1 MKLMGPVIQLLCILC
16 FIVCAGR
23 GGEYS
28 PYFTCI
34 ILILLYHVF
43 WKGDN

>member
-1 MKLMGPVIQLLCILC
+1 MNKLIGFCIQLLCILC
-16 FIVCAGR
+16 FILCRA
-23 GGEYS
+23 GEYS

-34 ILILLYHVF
+34 IMILLYQVF